1 MNDNV
6 EKTMDLKQVE
16 AALKSNHDEMKQ
28 VVEKANGEALEAK
41 KISVET
47 KNHLDK
53 LIESS
58 EELHK
63 RLGEIEQSFGKMGDE
78 GAADSKSWGEQFHE
92 QEDLK
97 AMAGGSSQRKANFEA
112 KTTLTNAT
120 RDTAQPLVSRDDVAG
135 PQHIAD
141 RVLSVWNALPK
152 GRTAS
157 NLISFPRSTF
167 TSNAGPQV
175 DGSPLAYTEGA
186 TKPESGQAFTLV
198 TRPVE
203 TIAHWMPV
211 SRQVLEDAPFL
222 DTYLNGRMLYH
233 LRLEMEDQVLNGSG
247 TNGNLSGLNT
257 EATAYAVESPQAPS
271 FNDIQRI
278 RSAKRQLEVSDYF
291 GTHVVLNP
299 DDWYR
304 IETTRVNPGTDDRYI
319 LGDPSRA
326 NRGPLWGMQVIASNS
341 QPAGTFL
348 VGDFEQGATFFE
360 KTGIMFEMGYQDSDN
375 MRRNLVTLLAECRG
389 ALAVWRTE
397 AWVGGSF

>member
-1 MNDNV
+1 MNDTV
-6 EKTMDLKQVE
+6 EKTMDFHTVE
-16 AALKSNHDEMKQ
+16 AAIKAKHDEMKEL
-28 VVEKANGEALEAK
+28 VEKANGEAVEAK
-41 KISVET
+41 TISVET
-47 KNHLDK
+47 KNYLEK
-53 LIESS
+53 LIEES
-58 EELHK
+58 EDLHK
-63 RLGEIEQSFGKMGDE
+63 RLGAMEQAQGQGGNDLDAE
-78 GAADSKSWGEQFHE
+78 QSWGEKFHE

-97 AMAGGSSQRKANFEA
+97 SMAAGGVNRKAAMEV

-120 RDTAQPLVSRDDVAG
+120 RNTSQPLVSRDDVAG

-186 TKPESGQAFTLV
+186 TKPESGQAFSLI

-247 TNGNLSGLNT
+247 SNGNLSGLNT
-257 EATAYAVESPQAPS
+257 EATAFARESPEEAG
-271 FNDIQRI
+271 FNDLQTI

-291 GTHVVLNP
+291 GSHVVLNP

-304 IETTRVNPGTDDRYI
+304 IETLRINPGTDDRYI
-319 LGDPSRA
+319 MGDPARE
-326 NRGPLWGMQVIASNS
+326 NRGPLWGLQVIASNS
-341 QPAGTFL
+341 QPSGTFL
-348 VGDFEQGATFFE
+348 VGDFNQGATFFE
-360 KTGIMFEMGYQDSDN
+360 KSGIMFEMGYQDSDN

-397 AWVGGSF
+397 AWVGGSFS